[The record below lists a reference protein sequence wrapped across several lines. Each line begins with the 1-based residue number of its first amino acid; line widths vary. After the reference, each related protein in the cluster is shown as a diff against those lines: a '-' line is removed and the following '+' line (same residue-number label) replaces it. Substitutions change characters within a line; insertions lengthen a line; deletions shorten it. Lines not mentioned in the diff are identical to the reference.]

1 MKYGSIKYGER
12 KYGYG
17 DVSFIF
23 DRTIEDIQNNTEKAY
38 INYTD
43 MNRLNK
49 NINTL
54 GELTNVEMS
63 VKIDYKEGDFL
74 TMSDFIILEDNL
86 KLAYENVRDYF
97 PQEFISTIELSNFNY
112 QSLNRFEKMILKVY
126 QSAIRK
132 KEMN

>member
-17 DVSFIF
+17 DVNFIF

-63 VKIDYKEGDFL
+63 VKIDYKEGDFI
-74 TMSDFIILEDNL
+74 TMSDFISLEDNL